1 MDHGRTHVKAW
12 LFWVDEKVKQE
23 KKTYAAAPDFVGEE
37 RKKKE
42 KKESKV
48 KLKTEQIEKTWT
60 RKTGE
65 EKIKKIANSEAKVR
79 KGTWSQR
86 QNIYI
91 DSVQ

>member
-1 MDHGRTHVKAW
+1 VALLGRRKSEAG
-12 LFWVDEKVKQE
+12 
-23 KKTYAAAPDFVGEE
+23 KKKRTEE
-37 RKKKE
+37 RTKKE
-42 KKESKV
+42 KKKSKV